1 MSVYAAANRPRK
13 WYIGEE
19 HINMKLAIPSSAE
32 KILRILEENGYE
44 AYVVGGC
51 VRDSILGRRPDDWDI
66 TTSASPEQ
74 VKGLFRKT
82 VDTGLQHG
90 TVTVLMD
97 KEGFEVTTYRV
108 DGDYEDGRHPKE
120 VMFTSSLEEDLK
132 RRDFTINAMAY
143 HPDRGLV
150 DLFHGLEDMENQV
163 IRCVGNPM
171 ERFQEDALRILRAVR
186 FSAQLGFTIEEN
198 TREGIRSLAPNLKNV
213 SAERIQVELVK
224 LLVSPHP
231 DYLRTA
237 YETGITKEFL
247 PEFDTCMKTEQNTSH
262 HCYNVGEHTLHSL
275 LNIRADKVLRLTML
289 LHDMGKPVVKKT
301 DEAGRDHFKMHGPKS
316 EQMAKTILRRLKFD
330 NDTLNKVCRLVK
342 WHDARPLPEMAAVRR
357 AVNKI
362 GEDIFPLYLE
372 VQMADMMAQST
383 YRRQEKEERI
393 RGVKKCYEEIMEK
406 KQCVSLKTLAVTG
419 RDLIAAGCR
428 PGPELG
434 DILDGMLEHVLEYPE
449 ENTKERL
456 MELLKKKLESQTGV

>member
-1 MSVYAAANRPRK
+1 MSVYAAASRLKR
-13 WYIGEE
+13 WFTGEE

-32 KILRILEENGYE
+32 KILGILEENGYE

-51 VRDSILGRRPDDWDI
+51 VRDSILGRLPDDWDI

-74 VKGLFRKT
+74 VKALFHRT

-90 TVTVLMD
+90 TVTVLID

-108 DGDYEDGRHPKE
+108 DGDYEDGRHPRE
-120 VMFTSSLEEDLK
+120 VTFTSSLEEDLK

-150 DLFHGLEDMENQV
+150 DLFGGIQDMENHV

-186 FSAQLGFTIEEN
+186 FSAQLGFSIEEE
-198 TREGIRSLAPNLKNV
+198 TRRGIQKLSPNLKNV
-213 SAERIQVELVK
+213 SAERIRVELVK

-237 YETGITKEFL
+237 FETGITKEFL
-247 PEFDTCMKTEQNTSH
+247 PEFDICMETKQNTPH
-262 HCYNVGEHTLHSL
+262 HCCTVGEHTLQSL
-275 LNIRADKVLRLTML
+275 VNIRADKVLRLTML
-289 LHDMGKPVVKKT
+289 LHDIGKPAVRKT
-301 DEAGRDHFKMHGPKS
+301 DEAGRDHFKMHGPES
-316 EQMAKTILRRLKFD
+316 ERMAKAILRRLKFD
-330 NDTLNKVCRLVK
+330 NDTIYKVCRLVK
-342 WHDARPLPEMAAVRR
+342 WHDARPSAEMRSVRR

-362 GEDIFPLYLE
+362 GEDIFSLYLE
-372 VQMADMMAQST
+372 VQQADMLAQST
-383 YRRQEKEERI
+383 YRREEKTARLQ
-393 RGVKKCYEEIMEK
+393 GVKACYARVLEQ

-419 RDLIAAGCR
+419 RDLIEAGCK
-428 PGPELG
+428 PGPGLGEL
-434 DILDGMLEHVLEYPE
+434 LDEMLQHVLEYPE
-449 ENTKERL
+449 DNTKEKL
-456 MELLKKKLESQTGV
+456 MELLREKMPELQ